1 MSQMCFLFSLDH
13 IWPLGKRILFFL
25 VVREELIL
33 LTLGYAQ
40 LSWGPQVPF
49 VELSGQSPTSRLAER
64 LQVGRASLVLL

>member
-13 IWPLGKRILFFL
+13 IWPLGKKSLLFL

-40 LSWGPQVPF
+40 LSWGPT
-49 VELSGQSPTSRLAER
+49 SPLWK
-64 LQVGRASLVLL
+64 LVGRAPHPDLLRDCR